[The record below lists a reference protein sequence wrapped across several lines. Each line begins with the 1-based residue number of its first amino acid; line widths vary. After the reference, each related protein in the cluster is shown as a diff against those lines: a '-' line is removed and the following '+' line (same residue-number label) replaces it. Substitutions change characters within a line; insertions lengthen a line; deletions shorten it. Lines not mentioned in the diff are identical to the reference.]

1 MLLKQVKKCFLS
13 TQLDVEV
20 GVGSMT
26 VQWEQSVVETERI
39 AEENV

>member
-1 MLLKQVKKCFLS
+1 MLLKQVLLS

-39 AEENV
+39 AEQNV

>member
-1 MLLKQVKKCFLS
+1 MLLKQVLLS
-13 TQLDVEV
+13 TLLDVEV

-39 AEENV
+39 AEQNV